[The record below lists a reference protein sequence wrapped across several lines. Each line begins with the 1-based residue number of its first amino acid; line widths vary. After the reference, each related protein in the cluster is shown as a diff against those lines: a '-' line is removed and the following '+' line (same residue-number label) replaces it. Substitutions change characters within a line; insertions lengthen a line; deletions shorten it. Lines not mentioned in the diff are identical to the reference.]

1 MVAGLN
7 PAPSPPVRE
16 GDVVAGKYRVER
28 VLGAGGMGVVVA
40 ASHLHLQQRVAIKFL
55 LPGVVA
61 GPEAMARFL
70 REARAAARIQSEYVA
85 RVLDAA
91 TLEDGTPFMVMEFL
105 EGRDLAALL
114 AERGPLPL
122 QEAVGY
128 ILQACEGI
136 AEAHAAGIVHRDL
149 KPSNFFLCER
159 GGGRQV
165 VKVLDFGVSK
175 VAGGSATQPELSLT
189 GSAAFLGSPLY
200 MSPEQM
206 ASAKEVDERADIWS
220 LGVTLFEL
228 VSARVPFGGDSVT
241 EVIAGVLQKPPL
253 SLREVSRGVPPAF
266 EAALARSLEKPRE
279 RRYQNVAEFAAAV
292 APFGPRHAALSVERI
307 SDALGAA
314 RTAGVPLSPGLA
326 KTIEAPATTAQPV
339 SSDRP
344 ELPPGG
350 EHRRSRTSW
359 WVAAAGLV
367 AVVGLGGAAVMKR
380 TGSESKSESKTVAAA
395 QLPPLAPATASAP
408 SPALATTSP
417 PAPLL
422 PDVAASTAPLATA
435 SAGPAHRA
443 PATRPAASL
452 ASPAPPSSKGAA
464 STPPPPPAALTTC
477 HVVQYFDPDGEPRF
491 KRECP

>member
-7 PAPSPPVRE
+7 PAPMPPVRE

-28 VLGAGGMGVVVA
+28 VLGAGGMGIVVA

-61 GPEAMARFL
+61 GPEAIARFL

-122 QEAVGY
+122 EEAVGY
-128 ILQACEGI
+128 VLQACEGI

-159 GGGRQV
+159 GGGRKT

-189 GSAAFLGSPLY
+189 GSSAFLGSPLY

-228 VSARVPFGGDSVT
+228 VSGRVPFGGDSVT

-253 SLREVSRGVPPAF
+253 SLREVGRGLPPAF

-279 RRYQNVAEFAAAV
+279 QRYQNVAEFAAAV

-307 SDALGAA
+307 SDALGATRA
-314 RTAGVPLSPGLA
+314 AGAALPSGLA
-326 KTIEAPATTAQPV
+326 KTMEAPATTAQPV
-339 SSDRP
+339 SSDRREP
-344 ELPPGG
+344 TPGG
-350 EHRRSRTSW
+350 AHRRSRRSW

-380 TGSESKSESKTVAAA
+380 AGSASRTAATA
-395 QLPPLAPATASAP
+395 QLPPLAPAATSGP
-408 SPALATTSP
+408 GPALATTLS
-417 PAPLL
+417 PAPPP
-422 PDVAASTAPLATA
+422 PDVAASTSPPPTA
-435 SAGPAHRA
+435 STGPAHRA

-464 STPPPPPAALTTC
+464 STPQPPPATSATC